1 MGNLTRAL
9 KENERLKNQNTGL
22 LEALKRKN
30 GQLEGYK
37 AESAKAL
44 KQISDMVSAYIG
56 AICLEREDREI
67 KVLHTD
73 IKRVLA
79 DFDVELELGDDSI
92 TFKLVEKSKGEI

>member
-37 AESAKAL
+37 AESAEAL

-56 AICLEREDREI
+56 AICLRNEDMVVKISHDEI
-67 KVLHTD
+67 KRAAAEFDLL
-73 IKRVLA
+73 IEA
-79 DFDVELELGDDSI
+79 DETGFS
-92 TFKLVEKSKGEI
+92 FRLVEKAKGT

>member
-37 AESAKAL
+37 EDSAKAL
-44 KQISDMVSAYIG
+44 REISEMVSAYIG
-56 AICLEREDREI
+56 AICLQNEDMVVKISHDEI
-67 KVLHTD
+67 KRAVGEFDLL
-73 IKRVLA
+73 IEA
-79 DFDVELELGDDSI
+79 DETGFS
-92 TFKLVEKSKGEI
+92 FRLVGKAKET